1 MSHCTLRVP
10 RRLSIQKID
19 TCKQKGKRKEKKRKR
34 KGKGKYVKE
43 ERGGTFQTNNN
54 KKVEV
59 AGIDPAA
66 PRMQSECSTI

>member
-1 MSHCTLRVP
+1 MN
-10 RRLSIQKID
+10 
-19 TCKQKGKRKEKKRKR
+19 EKKK
-34 KGKGKYVKE
+34 KKKKEMHEYV
-43 ERGGTFQTNNN
+43 